1 MTPLVTHHRQSGMSC
16 GAQRVDVTDRG
27 VADPQLLELA
37 VSFKG
42 DRLVRGTGGGS
53 GRLPLSPTAAAD
65 VVPFLLSLLSVMGT
79 NRRSHKQSRSAESGY
94 SFVELVITVGM
105 ILVLT
110 TWAMPSFLNYYRS
123 ARVRAGAQAV
133 SAYLNEAR
141 QLALRNNSPVCVVRS
156 STTTMQFR
164 TATGTTCNATVIAAA
179 GLANSS
185 SNIQLPDNV
194 TLSTTTVI
202 FGNLG
207 NANTAGSYT
216 VTDAV
221 SSRTLTVTVAG
232 SGRVTVGP

>member
-1 MTPLVTHHRQSGMSC
+1 MIAFGRGIGRDSG
-16 GAQRVDVTDRG
+16 G
-27 VADPQLLELA
+27 
-37 VSFKG
+37 
-42 DRLVRGTGGGS
+42 
-53 GRLPLSPTAAAD
+53 LPLSPTSGAD

-79 NRRSHKQSRSAESGY
+79 DRRSHRQPRSAESGY

-141 QLALRNNSPVCVVRS
+141 QLAIRNNSPVCVVRS
-156 STTTMQFR
+156 STSTMQFR

-185 SNIQLPDNV
+185 SNIRLPDNV